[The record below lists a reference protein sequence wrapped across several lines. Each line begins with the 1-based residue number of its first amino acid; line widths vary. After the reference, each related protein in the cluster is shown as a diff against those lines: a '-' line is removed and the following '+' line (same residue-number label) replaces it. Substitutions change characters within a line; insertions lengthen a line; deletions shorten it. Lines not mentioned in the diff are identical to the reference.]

1 MQTTTKAS
9 IITALLITGLLSGC
23 SESNAKDEEKKE
35 KEFAIPV
42 VTAQIKQQP
51 ISSTYHSTAT
61 LESRD
66 DAQVIS
72 RVTGIVE
79 QLNVEEGDYVEKGQ
93 LLAKIDSRRYKLAL
107 DKANA
112 ELASIN
118 QELNRLK
125 KLESKKLV
133 SHDQVDKLKFSFQS
147 AKAARD
153 LAALDLEDSL
163 IKAPISGFIANKMV
177 KEGHFSQSYQQ
188 LLHIVNQQDL
198 QAVLYVPEA
207 QLANVKLKQQATLS
221 FSALPN
227 QTFNAHVRSI
237 APVIDNK
244 SGTFKVIL
252 ALANN
257 QSLLKPGMFAQIS
270 VIFDT
275 HQDSLTV
282 PSDAIIHRDG
292 QQYVFV
298 VSNNKASEVAVTT
311 GYVEEEI
318 TEITGDIDSQTQIV
332 IKGHRNLKNDTLV
345 EVLNQP
351 KADVEP
357 STEEAQPQAVA
368 KAS

>member
-1 MQTTTKAS
+1 MQTSIKTPFIAVLLATT
-9 IITALLITGLLSGC
+9 LLSGC
-23 SESNAKDEEKKE
+23 GDSNAKEDDKE
-35 KEFAIPV
+35 REEFAIPV
-42 VTAQIKQQP
+42 VTATIKQQP

-79 QLNVEEGDYVEKGQ
+79 QLKVEEGDYVEKGQ
-93 LLAKIDSRRYKLAL
+93 LLAKIDSRRYQLAL
-107 DKANA
+107 NKADA

-125 KLESKKLV
+125 KLQVKKLV
-133 SHDQVDKLKFSFQS
+133 SRDQYDKLTFSYQS

-163 IKAPISGFIANKMV
+163 IKAPISGYIAKKMV
-177 KEGHFSQSYQQ
+177 KQGHFSQSYQQ
-188 LLHIVNQQDL
+188 LVHIVNQDDL

-207 QLANVKLKQQATLS
+207 QLANVKLNQVATLS

-227 QTFNAHVRSI
+227 KDFTAHVRSI
-237 APVIDNK
+237 SPMIDSK

-252 ALANN
+252 ALTND

-282 PSDAIIHRDG
+282 PTDAIIHRDG

-298 VSNNKASEVAVTT
+298 IKDNKAMEVQITT
-311 GYVEEEI
+311 GYSQEEI
-318 TEITGDIDSQTQIV
+318 TEISGDINTDSEVV
-332 IKGHRNLKNDTLV
+332 IKGHRNLKNDALI
-345 EVLNQP
+345 EVLNEP
-351 KADVEP
+351 KAPNDP
-357 STEEAQPQAVA
+357 STENMTEAIA
-368 KAS
+368 KAP